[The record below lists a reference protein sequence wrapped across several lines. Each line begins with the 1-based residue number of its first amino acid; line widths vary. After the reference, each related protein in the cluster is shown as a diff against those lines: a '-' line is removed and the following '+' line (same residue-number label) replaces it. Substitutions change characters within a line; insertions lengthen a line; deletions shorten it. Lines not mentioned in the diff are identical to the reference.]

1 MNFAIFLQTVVMGC
15 ASGMINYLIVS
26 GVALMVCGMGIVNMG
41 QGAFYVMA
49 CFLTYTL
56 LQHCN
61 FWVTCLLVVIITGA
75 MGIFMN
81 LVTRRLMGQNL
92 LFTMLL
98 TYGIS
103 YIVIEITYITWGV
116 KVFPRQMPDYL
127 SGVLAIGDSIR
138 LPKYYLMVCIAG
150 FLVFILYWQLMDKT
164 KLGALLRAT
173 ISDRTQIT
181 CMGWNVRF
189 LFTVMFILAMAM
201 CGLAGF
207 LNAPIQVMSTRSG
220 TTIFANIMP
229 IIFIGGLF
237 NMKGALPAAL
247 LVGLVNAFG
256 AIYFPQVYTMIP
268 SLIMVVVMLIKPD
281 GILSK
286 RKEAQ

>member
-1 MNFAIFLQTVVMGC
+1 MSFAIFLQTVIMGC

-26 GVALMVCGMGIVNMG
+26 GVALMVCGMGVVNMG
-41 QGAFYVMA
+41 QGAFYVLA
-49 CFLTYTL
+49 CFITYTL
-56 LQHCN
+56 LQHCS
-61 FWVTCLLVVIITGA
+61 FWLACILVVVITGLL
-75 MGIFMN
+75 GIIMDWLTKR
-81 LVTRRLMGQNL
+81 LVGQDL

-103 YIVIEITYITWGV
+103 YIVIEITYATWGV
-116 KVFPRQMPDYL
+116 KHFPRTIPEYL
-127 SGVLAIGDSIR
+127 SGMLQIGDSIR
-138 LPKYYLMVCIAG
+138 LPKYYLMVCAVG
-150 FLVFILYWQLMDKT
+150 LVVFILFWLLMDKT

-181 CMGWNVRF
+181 CMGYNVKF

-207 LNAPIQVMSTRSG
+207 LNAQIQVMSSRAG

-247 LVGLVNAFG
+247 LVGLINAFG
-256 AIYFPQVYTMIP
+256 AIYFPEIYTMIP
-268 SLIMVVVMLIKPD
+268 SLVMVIVMLWKPD

-286 RKEAQ
+286 RKGG

>member
-1 MNFAIFLQTVVMGC
+1 MTFPVFLQTIVIGC

-26 GVALMVCGMGIVNMG
+26 GVALMVCGMGVVNMG
-41 QGAFYVMA
+41 QGAFYVLA
-49 CFLTYTL
+49 CFITYTL
-56 LQHCN
+56 LERCN
-61 FWVTCLLVVIITGA
+61 FWVACVLVILIVGALGILMDLL
-75 MGIFMN
+75 
-81 LVTRRLMGQNL
+81 TRRLVGQDL

-103 YIVIEITYITWGV
+103 YIVIELTYMKWGV
-116 KVFPRQMPDYL
+116 KNFAHTYPSYL
-127 SGVLAIGDSIR
+127 QGVLKIGDSIR
-138 LPKYYLMVCIAG
+138 LPKYYLMVCVVG
-150 FLVFILYWQLMDKT
+150 LLVFILFWLLMDKT

-173 ISDRTQIT
+173 ITDRTQIT
-181 CMGWNVRF
+181 CMGYNVKF
-189 LFTVMFILAMAM
+189 LFMLMFILAMAM

-207 LNAPIQVMSTRSG
+207 LNAPIQVMSTRAG

-256 AIYFPQVYTMIP
+256 AIYFPQIYTLIP
-268 SLIMVVVMLIKPD
+268 ALIMVIVMLTKPD

-286 RKEAQ
+286 RKGA

>member
-1 MNFAIFLQTVVMGC
+1 MNLAIFLQTVIMGC

-26 GVALMVCGMGIVNMG
+26 GVALMVCGMGVINMG
-41 QGAFYVMA
+41 QGAFYVLA
-49 CFLTYTL
+49 CFMTYSL
-56 LQHCN
+56 LQEFG
-61 FWVTCLLVVIITGA
+61 FWVTCVFVVVITGL
-75 MGIFMN
+75 MGVGMD
-81 LVTRRLMGQNL
+81 LLTRRLVGQDL

-103 YIVIEITYITWGV
+103 YVVIEITYATWGV
-116 KVFPRQMPDYL
+116 EVFQRAIPSYL
-127 SGVLAIGDSIR
+127 SGMLQIGESIR
-138 LPKYYLMVCIAG
+138 LPKYYLMVCIVG
-150 FLVFILYWQLMDKT
+150 FLVFALFWLLMDKT

-181 CMGWNVRF
+181 CMGYNVKF

-207 LNAPIQVMSTRSG
+207 LNAPIQVMSTRAG
-220 TTIFANIMP
+220 TSVFANIMP

-256 AIYFPQVYTMIP
+256 VPYFPQIYTMIP
-268 SLIMVVVMLIKPD
+268 SLIMVVVMLVKPD

-286 RKEAQ
+286 RKGG